1 MSKMAIKL
9 HTHSCIISEEKMT
22 GTIWLTLLMMLGMNK
37 YNLGNPKIFI
47 LEQNQQIE
55 FKKTMHT
62 LKYSKSQHTE
72 IIINRILKTVIKL
85 WG

>member
-9 HTHSCIISEEKMT
+9 HTHTHSCIISEEKMT

-47 LEQNQQIE
+47 LEQNQQSNL
-55 FKKTMHT
+55 KK
-62 LKYSKSQHTE
+62 QC
-72 IIINRILKTVIKL
+72 IR
-85 WG
+85 